1 MPKSRVRKKTAYTP
15 PSDVLPSAAR
25 TARKKAPSPTWYPIV
40 MVTLMLLGLAYIVVY
55 YIAVEHVPVMRD
67 LGAWNFAIGFG
78 LMVGGL
84 GMAVRWR

>member
-15 PSDVLPSAAR
+15 PSDVLPSASR
-25 TARKKAPSPTWYPIV
+25 TARKTGPSPAWYPIV
-40 MVTLMLLGLAYIVVY
+40 MVALMLIGLSYVVVY
-55 YIAVEHVPVMRD
+55 YIAVERVPVMRD
-67 LGAWNFAIGFG
+67 LGAWNFVVGFG

>member
-1 MPKSRVRKKTAYTP
+1 
-15 PSDVLPSAAR
+15 
-25 TARKKAPSPTWYPIV
+25 

-55 YIAVEHVPVMRD
+55 YIAAERVPVMRD
-67 LGAWNFAIGFG
+67 LNAWNFLVGFG